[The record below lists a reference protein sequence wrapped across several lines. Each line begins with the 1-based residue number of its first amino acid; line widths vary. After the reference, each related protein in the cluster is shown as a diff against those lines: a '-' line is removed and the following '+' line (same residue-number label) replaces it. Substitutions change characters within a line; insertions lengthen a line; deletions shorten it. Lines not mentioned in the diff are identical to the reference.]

1 MLPSQLVDTSWIPES
16 DGSTDGKTD
25 VAHRHLGSWGF
36 PAPYGHAPIELRDR
50 QAPPLGKLISFNMDI
65 VGGATSSLCEVM
77 RESVTSTPAGHFV
90 NMLFETET
98 DALTVEGPYPTGI
111 LRCSIKEGGTCP
123 LWVRVP
129 SWASAEAMQP
139 RAVSSAG
146 ERTPLRSYPS
156 GGYLLVP
163 EATGTVEL
171 DMPLAESE
179 LVLEHR
185 TRSIRCRLR
194 GDSVVAMEAPPG
206 ADLTFFDP
214 L

>member
-16 DGSTDGKTD
+16 DGSTDGRTD

-139 RAVSSAG
+139 RTVSRTIIAGIWVAFFQECQQLSCGQVSSAG
-146 ERTPLRSYPS
+146 ERTALRSYPS

-163 EATGTVEL
+163 EATG
-171 DMPLAESE
+171 DPSCPF
-179 LVLEHR
+179 LVH
-185 TRSIRCRLR
+185 
-194 GDSVVAMEAPPG
+194 
-206 ADLTFFDP
+206 TF
-214 L
+214 